1 MTGGLRPARGE
12 DTQSQ
17 VRAACGLLQE
27 ATRHLAPRASS
38 HPWAWAR
45 PSRSERRSETLIERV
60 TRPFEDMDMVV
71 EDIPPDAG
79 FQHFARAKVH
89 EGLHVT
95 RRPGLIEPDYGWITT
110 GPRSL
115 DTRGALPFGWDVPGL
130 RRHLALRAIS
140 PRRTH
145 VPTVLSLRMK
155 SEANY
160 CHALIDIVGGKLRLA
175 EEAGVPEDVPLVVAE
190 SLAASI
196 YFQGLRR
203 SPGLRDREW
212 IVQSD
217 RHFVGA
223 RKIFFAESPNRTIKA
238 CVDYLLRLLDVP
250 QSDPTRQDRLF
261 VVRKPSAVRAIANQ
275 AEVEAVCRRFGF
287 QMIDTA
293 GRSLEEQ
300 MEMFSN
306 VGYVVAV
313 HGAGL
318 TNIVFRRAAPLRVME
333 LIDPAY
339 MRRFG
344 YPNPRYFLIS
354 QFCGFD
360 YMAMMGESP
369 ETTGWNSA
377 SIVVDTDILARKLEM
392 MSRRALVRRTD
403 GACPED
409 PTERPGVMGGPER
422 CHP

>member
-1 MTGGLRPARGE
+1 MR
-12 DTQSQ
+12 
-17 VRAACGLLQE
+17 E

-60 TRPFEDMDMVV
+60 TRPFEDMDLMV
-71 EDIPPDAG
+71 EDVPSATG

-115 DTRGALPFGWDVPGL
+115 DTRGALPFGWDVPGF
-130 RRHLALRAIS
+130 RRHLVLRAIS
-140 PRRTH
+140 PRRTLAPA
-145 VPTVLSLRMK
+145 VMSLRMK

-160 CHALIDIVGGKLRLA
+160 CHALIDLVGGKLRLA
-175 EEAGVPEDVPLVVAE
+175 EEAGVPKDAPIVVAE
-190 SLAASI
+190 GLAASPF
-196 YFQGLRR
+196 FQGIRR

-223 RKIFFAESPNRTIKA
+223 REIFFAESPNRTIKP
-238 CVDYLLRLLDVP
+238 CVDYLLGLLNVP

-287 QMIDTA
+287 QVIDTA

-306 VGYVVAV
+306 AGYVVAV

-333 LIDPAY
+333 IIDPAY
-339 MRRFG
+339 MRSLG

-354 QFCGFD
+354 RFCGFD
-360 YMAMMGESP
+360 YMAMMGESRD
-369 ETTGWNSA
+369 TTGWNSA
-377 SIVVDTDILARKLEM
+377 SIVVDPDILVRKLKTMLEGH
-392 MSRRALVRRTD
+392 AQEHPD
-403 GACPED
+403 EACPETRLSD
-409 PTERPGVMGGPER
+409 QA
-422 CHP
+422 